1 MHGHAP
7 HDAQEQETSKANSSG
22 SEGGEFQGF
31 IDFAGGNAEED
42 D

>member
-1 MHGHAP
+1 MHGYAP

-22 SEGGEFQGF
+22 SEGGDFQGCMG
-31 IDFAGGNAEED
+31 FAGNNAEED